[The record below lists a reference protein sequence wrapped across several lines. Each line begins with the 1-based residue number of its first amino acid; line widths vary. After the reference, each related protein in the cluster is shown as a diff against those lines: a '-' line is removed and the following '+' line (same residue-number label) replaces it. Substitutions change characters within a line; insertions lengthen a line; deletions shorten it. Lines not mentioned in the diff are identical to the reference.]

1 MEQRYETL
9 TEEKGKTLAKQDEEV
24 LDKVE
29 ESVDVKDE
37 ANLKK
42 KDSFEDIGKVEQDKK
57 ESSEETDMKEFKYNR
72 KKVLREQKSFTEQV
86 SILLTHFFTE
96 NVSKKLNRFNI

>member
-1 MEQRYETL
+1 MEQRYETEVL
-9 TEEKGKTLAKQDEEV
+9 TEEKAKTLAEKDEEV

-42 KDSFEDIGKVEQDKK
+42 KNSFEDIGKVEEDKT
-57 ESSEETDMKEFKYNR
+57 ENSEEIEIKELKYNR

-86 SILLTHFFTE
+86 SILLACFFYGKCFQKAR
-96 NVSKKLNRFNI
+96 SF